1 MAEEKASTKTSRDHR
16 LNFRASAR
24 QELMI
29 RRAAEATDSTITDFI
44 LGSVL
49 ESAERVLADRTWFIA
64 DEEQWAEFQRLLDA
78 PIPPMPKLDRL
89 LRRESPFDDSD
100 ATAVG

>member
-1 MAEEKASTKTSRDHR
+1 MSEEKVSTKTSRDQR

-29 RRAAEATDSTITDFI
+29 RRAAEATDTTITDFI

-78 PIPPMPKLDRL
+78 PLPPMPKLDRL
-89 LRRESPFDDSD
+89 VRRASPFDESD
-100 ATAVG
+100 ATTVG

>member
-1 MAEEKASTKTSRDHR
+1 MDMTKETVTTKTSRDQR

-24 QELMI
+24 QESMI

-49 ESAERVLADRTWFIA
+49 GGQQGGALGDILGG
-64 DEEQWAEFQRLLDA
+64 LLGGR
-78 PIPPMPKLDRL
+78 K
-89 LRRESPFDDSD
+89 
-100 ATAVG
+100 